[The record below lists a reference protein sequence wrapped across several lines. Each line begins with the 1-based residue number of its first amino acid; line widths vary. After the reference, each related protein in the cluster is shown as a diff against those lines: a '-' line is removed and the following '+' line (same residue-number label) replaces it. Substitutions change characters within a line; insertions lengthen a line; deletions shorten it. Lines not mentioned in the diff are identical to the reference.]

1 MQPEQPGSLENAL
14 SHLQCVLVARR
25 ARINPE
31 QLTWAQYDILE
42 LLRIIGPLMPS
53 EISERLGM
61 SRSAIS
67 KALRVLK
74 DKQFIEQTAGKQ
86 DRREQTTSLTDEG
99 RTFLSIA
106 ANSRREAAE
115 IAASVLTPGEQGIF
129 AELCRKV
136 AEALD
141 DTASEQ
147 ADSCI

>member
-1 MQPEQPGSLENAL
+1 MKWGIVMQPEQPGGLENSL

-42 LLRIIGPLMPS
+42 LLRIRGPLMPS

-74 DKQFIEQTAGKQ
+74 DRRFIEQSARQQ
-86 DRREQTTSLTDEG
+86 DRREQTTSLTPEG
-99 RTFLSIA
+99 RAFLSIA
-106 ANSRREAAE
+106 AHSRREAAD
-115 IAASVLTPGEQGIF
+115 IAASVLTPGEQGMF

-136 AEALD
+136 ADALD
-141 DTASEQ
+141 DA
-147 ADSCI
+147 